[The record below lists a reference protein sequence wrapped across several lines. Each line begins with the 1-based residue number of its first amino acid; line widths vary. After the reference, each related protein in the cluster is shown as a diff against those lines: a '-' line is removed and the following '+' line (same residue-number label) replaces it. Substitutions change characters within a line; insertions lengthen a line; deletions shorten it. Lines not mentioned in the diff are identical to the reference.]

1 MCGAITVAAIQLKK
15 ANSKEENFRSVSRL
29 INEAIKRE
37 NVDLVCLPEK
47 WNIKEGNP
55 PADSESPDG
64 PSIRFLESVA
74 EEYGVYVLGGSLW
87 EKWDGKIYNV
97 SRLLDRSGRCVG
109 IHQKIH
115 LYGMEKQFF
124 EPGNRLEP
132 CETEFGKVGLTVCF
146 DLAFPEVAR
155 LLTLK
160 GADIILNPAF
170 IPSDGVENWH
180 VYVKARALEN
190 RIPIVGINSVS
201 FERGISW
208 PGESIIV
215 GFHEGHESPAKL
227 NILVGKRGEEDVLIQ
242 KVDLDYPRRI
252 RAIRL
257 SEKAK
262 VVDELFKSHSSETF
276 FSLRCDEL
284 RRRRNHG

>member
-1 MCGAITVAAIQLKK
+1 MRGITVAAIQLKK
-15 ANSKEENFRSVSRL
+15 DDGKEENFKRVSRL
-29 INEAIKRE
+29 VNDAVNRG

-55 PADSESPDG
+55 LTDSENPDG

-74 EEYGVYVLGGSLW
+74 EEYGVYVLGGSVW
-87 EKWDGKIYNV
+87 EKWEGKIYNV
-97 SRLLDRSGRCVG
+97 SRLFDRSGKCVG
-109 IHQKIH
+109 VHRKIH

-124 EPGNRLEP
+124 EPGNSLEP

-155 LLTLK
+155 ILVLR

-180 VYVKARALEN
+180 IYAKARALEN
-190 RIPIVGINSVS
+190 RIPIVGVNSVS
-201 FERGISW
+201 FERGLSW

-215 GFHEGHESPAKL
+215 GFHEGYESPAKL
-227 NILVGKRGEEDVLIQ
+227 NVLVGKKGEEDVLIRH
-242 KVDLDYPRRI
+242 VNLEYPRRL
-252 RAIRL
+252 RAVRL
-257 SEKAK
+257 SERARI
-262 VVDELFKSHSSETF
+262 DDLLGFPRENIF
-276 FSLRCDEL
+276 
-284 RRRRNHG
+284 

>member
-1 MCGAITVAAIQLKK
+1 MRGSITVAAIQLKK
-15 ANSKEENFRSVSRL
+15 ADNKEENFRNVSRL
-29 INEAIKRE
+29 VNETVRRG

-55 PADSESPDG
+55 LTDSESPDG
-64 PSIRFLESVA
+64 PSIRFLESIA
-74 EEYGVYVLGGSLW
+74 EEYGVYVLGGSVW
-87 EKWDGKIYNV
+87 EKWNGKVYNV
-97 SRLLDRSGRCVG
+97 SRLMDRSGRCIGV
-109 IHQKIH
+109 HRKIH

-124 EPGNRLEP
+124 EPGNSLEP

-155 LLTLK
+155 ILTLK

-180 VYVKARALEN
+180 IYVKARALEN
-190 RIPIVGINSVS
+190 RVPVVGINSVS
-201 FERGISW
+201 FERGVSW

-215 GFHEGHESPAKL
+215 GFHEGYESPAKL
-227 NILVGKRGEEDVLIQ
+227 NVLVGKRSEEDILIQ
-242 KVDLDYPRRI
+242 KVDLDYPRHI

-257 SEKAK
+257 SERAK
-262 VVDELFKSHSSETF
+262 IIDELL
-276 FSLRCDEL
+276 SLAARKHFL
-284 RRRRNHG
+284 V